1 MSRTPFQFAPP
12 ASFSGKKEDF
22 EEFAFKLKA
31 HLALMAVTYLNDL
44 EAIESHPDT
53 EIDDDTFKNTDG
65 TYKQDLVDK
74 ATTLQWLLVML
85 CSGTASVL
93 LRRDVQQNG
102 FESWRKLCKKYK
114 IPSRARAVG
123 RLTRILKPDFTGASF
138 EDRLAQWEEENARY
152 EKETT

>member
-22 EEFAFKLKA
+22 EELAFKLKA
-31 HLALMAVTYLNDL
+31 YLALMDVTYLNDL

-53 EIDDDTFKNTDG
+53 EIDDDTFKNPDG
-65 TYKQDLVDK
+65 TYKRDLVDK

-102 FESWRKLCKKYK
+102 FESWRK
-114 IPSRARAVG
+114 I
-123 RLTRILKPDFTGASF
+123 
-138 EDRLAQWEEENARY
+138 W
-152 EKETT
+152 TTHTNP

>member
-31 HLALMAVTYLNDL
+31 YLALMDVTYLNDL
-44 EAIESHPDT
+44 EAIESRPDT
-53 EIDDDTFKNTDG
+53 EIDDETFKNPDG

-85 CSGTASVL
+85 CSGTASVI

-102 FESWRKLCKKYK
+102 FESWRKLCKKTQDPFK
-114 IPSRARAVG
+114 S
-123 RLTRILKPDFTGASF
+123 SSS
-138 EDRLAQWEEENARY
+138 W
-152 EKETT
+152 TTHTNP